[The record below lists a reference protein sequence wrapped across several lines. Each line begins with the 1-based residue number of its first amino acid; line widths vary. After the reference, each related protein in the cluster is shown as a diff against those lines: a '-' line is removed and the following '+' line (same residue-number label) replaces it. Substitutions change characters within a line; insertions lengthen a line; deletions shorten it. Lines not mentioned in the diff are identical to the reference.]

1 MPVFVPITVPV
12 TRWRSLKGWQ
22 LGPAP
27 GAFNLLQWRAAPS
40 TPLPWVETGAS
51 EWKVRIL
58 SAALAPTGSRDQDL
72 MDRIGAS
79 PLCDLGHRLV
89 YRHLP
94 RDCAY
99 RNYFFVNT
107 HNSEPA
113 LAPGFCFITFYWSRK
128 KEHII
133 TLLLHVFSW
142 LKTATSTL
150 CKQKSRL
157 CCLRTG
163 RWERQD
169 EGLSQTIKETH
180 HTKQAWG
187 EWAGGLGNGGKKSFA
202 HIHRLV
208 QVLQVSVG
216 KVIWAGMCQISLAE
230 PFLLRGPFSDDFMQW
245 WCFYKTKGV
254 NQVVEGIWCLR
265 NHGTNIWQW
274 VVGLSMCHL
283 LLPVTWGGC
292 CHHQLQRRNWGPET
306 EFLSLHSRAKLNS

>member
-1 MPVFVPITVPV
+1 MCF
-12 TRWRSLKGWQ
+12 WCW
-22 LGPAP
+22 
-27 GAFNLLQWRAAPS
+27 
-40 TPLPWVETGAS
+40 
-51 EWKVRIL
+51 
-58 SAALAPTGSRDQDL
+58 
-72 MDRIGAS
+72 
-79 PLCDLGHRLV
+79 
-89 YRHLP
+89 
-94 RDCAY
+94 
-99 RNYFFVNT
+99 NYFFVKT

-142 LKTATSTL
+142 LKRATSTL
-150 CKQKSRL
+150 CKQKSWL

-216 KVIWAGMCQISLAE
+216 KVIWAGMCQVSLAE
-230 PFLLRGPFSDDFMQW
+230 RFLLRGPFSDFMHW

-254 NQVVEGIWCLR
+254 NQVVEGILMFKKSWYCYP
-265 NHGTNIWQW
+265 TTSS
-274 VVGLSMCHL
+274 GLPMCRL
-283 LLPVTWGGC
+283 LLPVSWGDRAAVVIISCRGGTEAQRLRPSAHIAEPGSVPNVC
-292 CHHQLQRRNWGPET
+292 IHFTSLWWGWKPFSNFPMLLVSWIWIFKNNFFEAWLMYDVVLISAVQRNLNFSMSDFLQVEHRSRVNW
-306 EFLSLHSRAKLNS
+306 